1 MCNTIVNYDLVAQFR
16 NMHLYE
22 NIHTETTED
31 VIQKLKTS
39 AKTGLS
45 ADEAKARLAEYG
57 PNELEERVKKSA
69 WKMLLGQFMETMVV
83 ILIIAAIISGFLGKE
98 IETIAIAAI
107 VVLFAILGFV
117 QEYRA
122 EKAMAALKQL
132 AVPFVRVIRDGLT
145 SEISAK
151 TLAPG
156 DIIVLEAGN
165 IVPADVRFVETVSL
179 KIQEAALTGESDPV
193 DKRSQAIDKTD
204 TALGDRFNMAYM
216 GTIITMGRGK
226 AVVVRTGM
234 HTEIGKIANMIQEVE
249 KGRTPLQNKLDQLG
263 KWLAVAGGVA
273 ALMVLTVGL
282 LKGESLSHMFLVGI
296 SVAVAVIPEGL
307 PAVVTITLAL
317 GAQKMLKQNA
327 LIRKLPAVETLGSV
341 TVICSDKTGTLTENK
356 MSVTSM
362 EATGVSLRAFP
373 SDGIDLPNI
382 QLNLLIGLLCND
394 ADIRL
399 TENSKTVIGEP
410 TEAALVDAALQVG
423 MNKPELEL
431 KLPRVGEVPFS
442 SERMR
447 MTTVHKQSGNDAEIL
462 LRVGLNQSEYIA
474 FIKGAVDG
482 LLRISNRVKTN
493 DGVEPL
499 NEQWI
504 GRIKNAHDE
513 LASQGIRVLGLAY
526 KELNDSVD
534 VNDPDEVETAV
545 VFSGI
550 VGLIDPPRATVK
562 ADVKKCIQ
570 AGIRPV
576 MITGD
581 YPLTAMSIAHELG
594 LPTAAGY
601 LTSEHLSTMSDKELE
616 EKVKH
621 VSIFARVSPQ
631 DKLKIVTAFQNLGE
645 VVAMTGDGVN
655 DSPAL
660 KKADIGV
667 AMGITGT
674 DVSKEASDMVLLDD
688 NFATIV
694 TAVEEG
700 RAIFDNLIRFIK
712 FSLGGNLGKVL
723 VMLFAPFIG
732 ITIALS
738 PLQLLYLNLLTDGLM
753 GLGLGMEPS
762 EKNNM
767 QRPPRSVKDP
777 VLNKP
782 AIIHVTWIGL
792 LIGAISLTVGYFY
805 FDPAQT
811 DDPCW
816 QTMVFATIGFTQIG
830 HALGLRA
837 SGYSVFSLTSN
848 IVFTI
853 VIVVTL
859 ILQLAVIYVPFFR
872 IFFSLTPLDPADLG
886 LTIVLGLFVMA
897 CVQLERRWLSR
908 GYKEKSYA

>member
-1 MCNTIVNYDLVAQFR
+1 MR
-16 NMHLYE
+16 LYE
-22 NIHTETTED
+22 NIHTESTED
-31 VIQKLKTS
+31 VIQKLNTS
-39 AKTGLS
+39 TKAGLS
-45 ADEAKARLAEYG
+45 AAEAKARLTEYG
-57 PNELEERVKKSA
+57 PNELEERVKKPA

-83 ILIIAAIISGFLGKE
+83 ILIIAAVISGFLGKE

-132 AVPFVRVIRDGLT
+132 TVPFVKVIRDGVT
-145 SEISAK
+145 NEISAK
-151 TLAPG
+151 TLVPG

-165 IVPADVRFVETVSL
+165 IVPADVRFIETVSL

-193 DKRSQAIDKTD
+193 DKRSQALGKAD

-234 HTEIGKIANMIQEVE
+234 HTEIGKIANLIQDVE
-249 KGRTPLQNKLDQLG
+249 KGKTPLQTKLDQLG
-263 KWLAVAGGVA
+263 KWLAIAGGIA
-273 ALMVLTVGL
+273 AGVILVVGL
-282 LKGESLSHMFLVGI
+282 LQGEALSDMFLVGI

-356 MSVTSM
+356 MTVTTL
-362 EATGVSLRAFP
+362 EATEVSLRAFP
-373 SDGIDLPNI
+373 SEGVEFPNI

-410 TEAALVDAALQVG
+410 TEAALVDAALKVG
-423 MNKPELEL
+423 MIKQEFEA
-431 KLPRVGEVPFS
+431 KLPRVGEVPFDS
-442 SERMR
+442 DRMR
-447 MTTVHKQSGNDAEIL
+447 MTTVHKLSGSAIPQLTEL
-462 LRVGLNQSEYIA
+462 GQTEHVA
-474 FIKGAVDG
+474 FMKGAVDS
-482 LLRISNRVKTN
+482 LLKISNYVKTKE
-493 DGVEPL
+493 GVEPMS
-499 NEQWI
+499 EQWVS
-504 GRIKNAHDE
+504 RIKNTHDE
-513 LASQGIRVLGLAY
+513 LASHGIRILGLAY
-526 KELNDSVD
+526 RELKGTYQVNDSVTI
-534 VNDPDEVETAV
+534 EAEA
-545 VFSGI
+545 VFSGM
-550 VGLIDPPRATVK
+550 VGLMDPPRASVK
-562 ADVKKCIQ
+562 EAVKKCIQ

-581 YPLTAMSIAHELG
+581 YPLTAMAIARELG
-594 LPTAAGY
+594 LPTEAGY
-601 LTSEHLSTMSDKELE
+601 LTSEQLATISDKALE
-616 EKVKH
+616 EKVKQ

-631 DKLKIVTAFQNLGE
+631 DKLKIVTALQNLGD

-688 NFATIV
+688 NFSTIV
-694 TAVEEG
+694 KAVEEG
-700 RAIFDNLIRFIK
+700 RAIFDNLIRFVK

-782 AIIHVTWIGL
+782 AVIHVTWTGF
-792 LIGAISLTVGYFY
+792 LIGAISLAVGFFY
-805 FDPAQT
+805 FNPAQA
-811 DDPCW
+811 DDPYW
-816 QTMVFATIGFTQIG
+816 QTMVFATLGFTQIG

-837 SGYSVFSLTSN
+837 SGHSVFSLTSN

-853 VIVVTL
+853 VIVLTL
-859 ILQLAVIYVPFFR
+859 IFQLVVIYVPFFGV
-872 IFFSLTPLDPADLG
+872 FFSLAPLEVLDLATSISLG
-886 LTIVLGLFVMA
+886 LLVLV
-897 CVQLERRWLSR
+897 CVQLERRWLSK
-908 GYKEKSYA
+908 G

>member
-1 MCNTIVNYDLVAQFR
+1 MR
-16 NMHLYE
+16 LYE
-22 NIHTETTED
+22 NIHTESTED

-45 ADEAKARLAEYG
+45 ATEAKARLTEYG
-57 PNELEERVKKSA
+57 TNELEERAKKPA
-69 WKMLLGQFMETMVV
+69 WKMLLSQFMETMVV

-132 AVPFVRVIRDGLT
+132 TVPLVRAIRDGVL
-145 SEISAK
+145 SELSAR
-151 TLAPG
+151 LLVPG

-165 IVPADVRFVETVSL
+165 IVPADVRFIETVNL

-193 DKRSQAIDKTD
+193 DKRSQAIGKAD
-204 TALGDRFNMAYM
+204 TSLGDRFNMAYM
-216 GTIITMGRGK
+216 GTVITVGRGK

-234 HTEIGKIANMIQEVE
+234 NTEIGTIANLIQDVQ
-249 KGRTPLQNKLDQLG
+249 KGKTPLQNKLDQLG
-263 KWLAVAGGVA
+263 KWLAIAGGIAA
-273 ALMVLTVGL
+273 ALILLVGL
-282 LKGESLSHMFLVGI
+282 LQGESLSDMFLVGI

-317 GAQKMLKQNA
+317 GAQKMLKRNA

-356 MSVTSM
+356 MTVTSL
-362 EATGVSLRAFP
+362 EASQVSIRAFP
-373 SDGIDLPNI
+373 TEGIEFPNI
-382 QLNLLIGLLCND
+382 ELNLIIGLLCND

-399 TENSKTVIGEP
+399 TEDVKTVIGEP
-410 TEAALVDAALQVG
+410 TEAALVDAALKVG
-423 MNKPELEL
+423 LIKQELES
-431 KLPRVGEVPFS
+431 KFPRIGEVPFD

-447 MTTVHKQSGNDAEIL
+447 MSTVHKISAPDATIPNL
-462 LRVGLNQSEYIA
+462 PDLGQSENIV
-474 FIKGAVDG
+474 FIKGAVDS
-482 LLRISNRVKTN
+482 LLKISRYVKTKE
-493 DGVEPL
+493 GVEPL
-499 NEQWI
+499 NEHWI
-504 GRIKNAHDE
+504 SRIKKAHDE
-513 LASQGIRVLGLAY
+513 LASHGIRILGLAY
-526 KELNDSVD
+526 RELKGIYNENDSATLEED
-534 VNDPDEVETAV
+534 M
-545 VFSGI
+545 VFSGM
-550 VGLIDPPRATVK
+550 VGLMDPPRASVK
-562 ADVKKCIQ
+562 AAVRICLQ

-581 YPLTAMSIAHELG
+581 YPLTAMAIARELG
-594 LPTAAGY
+594 IPTEAGY
-601 LTSEHLSTMSDKELE
+601 LTSEQLSSLSDNALE

-621 VSIFARVSPQ
+621 ISIFARVSPQ
-631 DKLKIVTAFQNLGE
+631 DKLRIVTTLQNLGE

-782 AIIHVTWIGL
+782 AIIHVTWTGL
-792 LIGAISLTVGYFY
+792 LIGAISLAIGFFY
-805 FDPAQT
+805 FDAAHA
-811 DDPCW
+811 DDPYW
-816 QTMVFATIGFTQIG
+816 QTMVFATLGFTQIG

-837 SGYSVFSLTSN
+837 TGHSVFSLTSN

-853 VIVVTL
+853 VIALTL
-859 ILQLAVIYVPFFR
+859 VLQLAVIYVPFFGV
-872 IFFSLTPLDPADLG
+872 FFSLAPLVPIDLG
-886 LTIVLGLFVMA
+886 LSVFLGL
-897 CVQLERRWLSR
+897 CVLVCVRLERRWLSR
-908 GYKEKSYA
+908 EQ